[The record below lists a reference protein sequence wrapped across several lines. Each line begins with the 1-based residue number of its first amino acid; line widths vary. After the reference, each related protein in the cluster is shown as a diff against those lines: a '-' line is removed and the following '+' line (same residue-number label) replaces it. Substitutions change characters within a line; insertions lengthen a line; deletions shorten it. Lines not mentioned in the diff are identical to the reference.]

1 MKLCGIDFSS
11 APTRRKPIVVA
22 SGRLAVGRLEL
33 TGFELL
39 ESLDAFDD
47 WLDRPGPWLG
57 GFDFPFGLPR
67 ELLEA
72 WQWLAG
78 VGEAPAPGDPSGA
91 RAQGDTRAQR
101 GAWAGSIRRV
111 EALARP
117 ELVARLRTFCAG
129 RPVGSKFAHRATDL
143 PAGSSPSMKWVNPP
157 VALMLHAGAPR
168 LLRAGATLP
177 GMHAGDPDRIA
188 LEAYPGFLA
197 RAIVGRESYKSDER
211 RRQTPERRE
220 ARARIVAALAEGVD
234 RLGIAVRFPA
244 GLASECVDDASGDRL
259 DAVLCL
265 AQAAWAWQRRDA
277 GFGLPPGFDPIEG
290 WIVSVPPGG
299 AA

>member
-1 MKLCGIDFSS
+1 MKLHGIDFSS

-22 SGRLAVGRLEL
+22 SGRLAAGRLEL

-39 ESLDAFDD
+39 ESLDAFDE

-67 ELLEA
+67 ELLVA
-72 WQWLAG
+72 WQWLGG
-78 VGEAPAPGDPSGA
+78 VGEAPVPGDPSGA
-91 RAQGDTRAQR
+91 GARRD
-101 GAWAGSIRRV
+101 AWADSIRRV

-211 RRQTPERRE
+211 RRQTSERRE
-220 ARARIVAALAEGVD
+220 ARSRIVAALTGGVD
-234 RLGIAVRFPA
+234 RLGIAVNFPA
-244 GLASECVDDASGDRL
+244 GLASECVDDPSGDRL

-265 AQAAWAWQRRDA
+265 AQAGWAWQRRDA
-277 GFGLPPGFDPIEG
+277 GFGLPPGFDPVEG